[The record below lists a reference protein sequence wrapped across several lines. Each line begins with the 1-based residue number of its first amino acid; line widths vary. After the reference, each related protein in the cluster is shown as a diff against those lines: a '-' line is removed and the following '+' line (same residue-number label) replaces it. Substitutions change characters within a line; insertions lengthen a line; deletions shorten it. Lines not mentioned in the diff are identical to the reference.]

1 MSALDRILA
10 AARDPQS
17 IAAEH
22 RAAGKRVVWTLG
34 WDIPRE
40 LVDMHGLAPVRL
52 VPGNHDRT
60 AIDALVG
67 KADMAERGLALL
79 AAIAA
84 IPQGDAILISH
95 ADADQPQIFATLR
108 ELGRCGAM
116 ALPPVAFLD
125 LLVIDRE
132 PTHRYNAT
140 RLAQTQAWLASLG
153 GTPDSGALATGEA
166 IRAGLRALNA
176 LRPRLTG
183 TEAHALF
190 AAAATL
196 SPAELLGLLPQ
207 VRTEVEAREPN
218 GPRVL
223 LSGVEIETLAEIE
236 AIEAEHGTVIGEDHG
251 WGESRLAPLT
261 DIARWTLSPSA
272 GCFASSRE
280 RGERLAARIAETRPD
295 KVVHYHGDNADT
307 AAWETKAIAA
317 AVPHGTGFAISP
329 EPPAPAPEAPKGARP
344 APPPR
349 SRKSLK
355 AIARFGA
362 YQRDW
367 FAEIRAQAAAGDTFA
382 AVNANSP
389 QEMLRALGI
398 PFVVNQW
405 WASIVAAKQQSARYA
420 TLLAAA
426 GLPPAAEAYSAQGA
440 AAALDHDAEK
450 APWGGLPQP
459 DVLGVVLHTDAG
471 PKLFEAWSDLTAAKL
486 QCFQRTVD
494 CRWEIPID
502 WWDGLA
508 EDWDHFIEGE
518 RLDLFEAELKI
529 AIAELEQISGK
540 AFDPARLAEVMD
552 LVNEQEDYYRETR
565 DLVARTVPA
574 PISVVDQMPA
584 TMVPQW
590 HRGTLWG
597 RDAAKDFYEEVVQR
611 AADGDA
617 ACPNE
622 RIRLMFVGR
631 GVWGDMGFYQ
641 RWEESH
647 GAVFVCSM
655 YLSLAADGY
664 IRRHD
669 RGRDPLRALA
679 ARFVTMGDEL
689 RMATWA
695 GAWNV
700 KEALLH
706 QVDGAMALS
715 DADPLVLRALR
726 EAGIPVL
733 ELDMDNYVRDPGAE
747 EDLNRRVVAFLEGP
761 AAEMSAKRLGV
772 TA

>member
-1 MSALDRILA
+1 MSALDRIRF
-10 AARDPQS
+10 AAREPEA

-22 RAAGKRVVWTLG
+22 SAAGKRVVWTLG

-40 LVDMHGLAPVRL
+40 LVDGFGLAPVRL
-52 VPGNHDRT
+52 VPGTQDRS
-60 AIDALVG
+60 AIEALVG
-67 KADMAERGLALL
+67 RAEMPERSLALP

-84 IPQGDAILISH
+84 IPTGDALLISH

-108 ELGRCGAM
+108 EIGRTEALP
-116 ALPPVAFLD
+116 LPPVGFLD
-125 LLVIDRE
+125 LLTIDRA
-132 PTHRYNAT
+132 PTLAYNAI
-140 RLAQTQAWLASLG
+140 RLAQTRAWLAGLG
-153 GTPDSGALATGEA
+153 GVDGHETHGEA
-166 IRAGLRALNA
+166 IRAELRAINA

-183 TEAHALF
+183 SEAHALF
-190 AAAATL
+190 AAAAIL
-196 SPAELLGLLPQ
+196 SPDELLGLLPM
-207 VRTEVEAREPN
+207 VRAEIEARPLPSA
-218 GPRVL
+218 PRVL
-223 LSGVEIETLAEIE
+223 LSGVEIETLAAIE
-236 AIEAEHGTVIGEDHG
+236 AIEAAHGTVIAEDHG
-251 WGESRLAPLT
+251 WGADRLAALGG
-261 DIARWTLSPSA
+261 IERWTLSPTA
-272 GCFASSRE
+272 GPFASSVE
-280 RGERLAARIAETRPD
+280 RAERLAARIATENPD
-295 KVVHYHGDNADT
+295 TLVHYHGDNADT
-307 AAWETKAIAA
+307 AAWETRAIHA
-317 AVPHGTGFAISP
+317 AVPEGTGFVVIPPLP
-329 EPPAPAPEAPKGARP
+329 EPAPETPKGPRL
-344 APPPR
+344 APPAR

-367 FAEIRAQAAAGDTFA
+367 FAEIRAQAAAGETFV
-382 AVNANSP
+382 AVNANAP

-420 TLLAAA
+420 RLLSEAD
-426 GLPPAAEAYSAQGA
+426 LPATAEAYSSQGA
-440 AAALDHDAEK
+440 AAALDQDGEQ
-450 APWGGLPQP
+450 APWGGLPTP
-459 DVLGVVLHTDAG
+459 DALGVVMHTDASS
-471 PKLFEAWSDLTAAKL
+471 KLFEAWAGLTGAAL
-486 QCFQRTVD
+486 QRFQRSVD
-494 CRWEIPID
+494 CRWELPTD

-508 EDWDHFIEGE
+508 EDWDHCIEAE
-518 RLDLFEAELKI
+518 RLDLFEAELEI
-529 AIAELEQISGK
+529 AIAELEAISGK

-552 LVNEQEDYYRETR
+552 LVNDQEDHYRETR

-590 HRGTLWG
+590 HRGTVWG
-597 RDAAKDFYEEVVQR
+597 RDAAKDFHDEVAERV
-611 AADGDA
+611 ADGEA

-689 RMATWA
+689 RMPTWA
-695 GAWNV
+695 GAWHV

-706 QVDGAMALS
+706 QVDGAVALS
-715 DADPLVLRALR
+715 DADPFVLRALR
-726 EAGIPVL
+726 EAGVAVL
-733 ELDMDNYVRDPGAE
+733 ELEMDNYVRDPAAE
-747 EDLNRRVVAFLEGP
+747 ADLDAQVAAFLEGP
-761 AAEMSAKRLGV
+761 ARKASARRLG
-772 TA
+772 